1 MRWIAYMLHI
11 VLVQLHNS
19 NLRHEACEPKDESHM
34 GGGLDILQLF
44 HIHYRLILRHH
55 ILNLNLEVYE
65 PEEGELI
72 G

>member
-1 MRWIAYMLHI
+1 MDRLHAPYSI
-11 VLVQLHNS
+11 GVDNS
-19 NLRHEACEPKDESHM
+19 NLRHDACEPEDEGHM

-44 HIHYRLILRHH
+44 HIHHRLILGNH

-65 PEEGELI
+65 SEEGELI